1 MPDTEGR
8 RKGLLSDAVCIS
20 AFALLIFMTVC
31 SYLFENRLR
40 YQLNTGIFTAVFCLV
55 PMLFRRTKVMALPLL
70 FVIVIEVAIFL
81 HGYGVLLMQY
91 DDLVWYD
98 TVTHTVSSVV
108 VGLCVFYALMVVD
121 DHDEKVML
129 GKKGM
134 SIFIV
139 LTMLA
144 FSVYWEVFEL
154 VVDIMS
160 GTNMQYSPFDTMRD
174 MLSNTLGGIFVAIYV
189 RWFLG
194 RHPDYDVAKEFSLHP
209 KLMKFAGHTQR
220 AE

>member
-1 MPDTEGR
+1 MDASKKSTI
-8 RKGLLSDAVCIS
+8 SDAVCII
-20 AFALLIFMTVC
+20 AFCVLLLMTVR
-31 SYLFENRLR
+31 SYFFENRLE
-40 YQLNTGIFTAVFCLV
+40 YQLNTGLFTALFCLV
-55 PMLFRRTKVMALPLL
+55 PMIFRRAKIMTLPLV
-70 FVIVIEVAIFL
+70 FVVMIETAIFL
-81 HGYGVLLMQY
+81 HGYGVLFMQY

-121 DHDEKVML
+121 GHDEKVML

-144 FSVYWEVFEL
+144 LSVYWEVFEL
-154 VVDIMS
+154 IVDIIS

-209 KLMKFAGHTQR
+209 KLTKFAGHAYR